1 MKKQIHGY
9 KFTYYYKKLF
19 KISLL
24 FWILIV
30 FLTTTTFS
38 YATSEPSNVQSQASV
53 GTYPENNNDSIS
65 NSEGLDI
72 YADSCILIDEKSG
85 EVLYNKNGFEKMY
98 PASTTKLI
106 TAILVLEHCNLDD
119 MVNVSHYAVASVPA
133 TYSNINLIPSE
144 SFSVKD
150 LLYSL
155 LIGSAND
162 AAFVL
167 AEYIANGGNNYALD
181 SSVDSKNK
189 FNESIAKFSDM
200 MNAKAAEIG
209 CTNTHFVNPNGIQNE
224 NHYSTAHDLA
234 IIGQYAYKNSTIMSI
249 VDDMTFSLPNTQLY
263 TSDARTCKST
273 NPLLYSGRKS
283 FYEYANGMKTGY
295 TDAAGYCIVASAKKD
310 DFSLIAVVLNSKKS
324 YSEIPDGETDTS
336 READC
341 KTLFDY
347 GFNNYSYQ
355 NLNTAG
361 NIGTSVKII
370 NADPQNNNLDLLVK
384 DNISVLVKKDEVFD
398 ITPKILVYKMFA
410 PVAKG
415 EIVGTIS
422 YKFNGQ
428 TYTSNLIA
436 SRDVYSVS
444 YMNFII
450 ALFCIFIILLLIMI
464 VYTKRNKK
472 KS

>member
-1 MKKQIHGY
+1 MKKQIYEY
-9 KFTYYYKKLF
+9 KFTYYYKKLL

-24 FWILIV
+24 FLILIIL
-30 FLTTTTFS
+30 LTSNAFS
-38 YATSEPSNVQSQASV
+38 YAIDEPSYVQSEASV
-53 GTYPENNNDSIS
+53 GTPSENNNDYIS

-72 YADSCILIDEKSG
+72 YAEACILIDEKSG

-98 PASTTKLI
+98 PASTTKLV
-106 TAILVLEHCNLDD
+106 TAILVLEKCNLDD

-133 TYSNINLIPSE
+133 TYSNMNLIPSE

-150 LLYSL
+150 LLYCL

-181 SSVDSKNK
+181 SSIDAKNK

-200 MNAKAAEIG
+200 MNEKSAEIG

-224 NHYSTAHDLA
+224 NHYSTAHDLSL
-234 IIGQYAYKNSTIMSI
+234 IGQYAYKNPTLMAI
-249 VDDMTFSLPNTQLY
+249 VDDMSFSLPNTQLY
-263 TSDARTCKST
+263 TSDIRTCKST
-273 NPLLYSGRKS
+273 NPLLYNGRKS

-295 TDAAGYCIVASAKKD
+295 TDAAGSCIVASAKKD
-310 DFSLIAVVLNSKKS
+310 DFSLIAVVLNSKKN
-324 YSEIPDGETDTS
+324 YSEIPEGETDTS

-355 NLNTAG
+355 DLNTAG
-361 NIGTSVKII
+361 NIGTTVKII
-370 NADPQNNNLDLLVK
+370 NADPRNNNLDLLLK
-384 DNISVLVKKDEVFD
+384 DNINVLVKKDEVFD
-398 ITPKILVYKMFA
+398 ITPNILFYKMLA
-410 PVAKG
+410 PIAKG
-415 EIVGTIS
+415 ETVGCIS
-422 YKFNGQ
+422 YKFNGK
-428 TYTSNLIA
+428 TYTSDLVA
-436 SRDVYSVS
+436 ARDVYSVS

-450 ALFCIFIILLLIMI
+450 ALFCIFIIMLLIMI
-464 VYTKRNKK
+464 VYTKRKKK